1 MQLDA
6 SDIAILNILQKN
18 AKAGLELLSHEA
30 GLSTASTQRRLKRL
44 RENGIITSEVAII
57 DPAKVGQTMSYV
69 VMVELERERRDQIDT
84 FTKRAASEPQVQQC
98 YYVTGEADF
107 CLICTASD
115 MADFEALTQRL
126 FFEDTNVRRFRT
138 SVVMGRKKVGMNVH
152 LSQH

>member
-6 SDIAILNILQKN
+6 SDIIILNILQQNTKT
-18 AKAGLELLSHEA
+18 GLEALASEA

-57 DPAKVGQTMSYV
+57 DPAKVGQTMSFV

-84 FTKRAASEPQVQQC
+84 FTKRTASEPQVQQC

-126 FFEDTNVRRFRT
+126 FFEDANVRRFRT
-138 SVVMGRKKVGMNVH
+138 SVVMGRKKVGMNVY
-152 LSQH
+152 LSQD